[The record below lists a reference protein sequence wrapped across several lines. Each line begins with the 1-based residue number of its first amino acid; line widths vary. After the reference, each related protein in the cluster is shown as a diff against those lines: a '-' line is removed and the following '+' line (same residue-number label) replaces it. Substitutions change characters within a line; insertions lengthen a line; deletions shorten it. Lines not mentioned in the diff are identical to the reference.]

1 MELSA
6 IFGLHVSIA
15 SLMLRLAIGI
25 VFVIHGYPKLTKGRK
40 GTADWLKSLGLP
52 AGFAALAG
60 VAEFFGGI
68 ALLLGILTQ
77 IVAALFVLWTIAT
90 TWLSAVKMK
99 KKFAGGYEFDIVLL
113 LAALALAVLGGGRI
127 SLDYLLRI

>member
-1 MELSA
+1 
-6 IFGLHVSIA
+6 
-15 SLMLRLAIGI
+15 
-25 VFVIHGYPKLTKGRK
+25 
-40 GTADWLKSLGLP
+40 
-52 AGFAALAG
+52 LAG

-77 IVAALFVLWTIAT
+77 IVTALFVLWTIAT

-113 LAALALAVLGGGRI
+113 LAALALAVLGGGLV
-127 SLDYLLRI
+127 SLDYLLGI